1 MEEDKKYFRMGLI
14 LMLTIFLQSI
24 LALAETADS
33 PNKAVTEFVKAYCK
47 YDAEAMTERIGSELA
62 EEGIVSTYLASAEK
76 KSRARGFSLTYLGDW
91 LYNVETVYTP
101 SENEKAKGSVHI
113 TCKRKCPLRSFF
125 GGSTNYID
133 ETFEVALE
141 GEKWKIVGNPLGLIE

>member
-14 LMLTIFLQSI
+14 LMLGIFLQFI

-47 YDAEAMTERIGSELA
+47 YDAKAMNERLGNELV
-62 EEGIVSTYLASAEK
+62 EQGIVSSYLASAEEN
-76 KSRARGFSLTYLGDW
+76 SRARGLTLSYLSDW

-101 SENEKAKGSVHI
+101 PKDDSKGIVHI
-113 TCKRKCPLRSFF
+113 KCKRKCPLRSFF
-125 GGSTNYID
+125 GGSVNYID
-133 ETFEVALE
+133 ETFEVAFE
-141 GEKWKIVGNPLGLIE
+141 DQKWKIFGNPFGLVE